1 MLASFVQIH
10 QLVHPFYFLVVPYI
24 SFISNA
30 MKEVWKTSVGL
41 ILNQFIQ
48 FVDHLRIVLLTLI
61 IILRF
66 REPCCFAGPG
76 NTHLV
81 VLYQI
86 SNNCASVTSAYHFFE
101 RTSLSILLSK
111 DTSAYICLSRWFS
124 SWSCFS

>member
-24 SFISNA
+24 SFIPNA
-30 MKEVWKTSVGL
+30 MEEVRKTSVGL

-66 REPCCFAGPG
+66 REPCCFAGSG

-86 SNNCASVTSAYHFFE
+86 SHNCASNTSAYHFFE